1 MKGFITFCED
11 AAVAAERRA
20 AAAEKDNEIR
30 SKAREKVKQAAAERD
45 AAAAER
51 ADRQRMKDEIKN
63 ELRNEAYDA
72 DVMGSSQIKK
82 TGQRGEIGR
91 DRRKSEPERRRMK
104 AVGGGKMVP
113 AKKYKD
119 RKDIGQQRQAST
131 RVQQPEKERGSAEV
145 KQSYADKVKAERK
158 KAAQARIAAKK
169 SGTKAPEKKA
179 TPTASQ
185 LLTKKKKTETSPN
198 YKPQKASGYS
208 RDERRKL
215 KRAGDRLVRDIRK
228 GTEKPASHYKP

>member
-1 MKGFITFCED
+1 
-11 AAVAAERRA
+11 
-20 AAAEKDNEIR
+20 
-30 SKAREKVKQAAAERD
+30 
-45 AAAAER
+45 
-51 ADRQRMKDEIKN
+51 
-63 ELRNEAYDA
+63 
-72 DVMGSSQIKK
+72 
-82 TGQRGEIGR
+82 
-91 DRRKSEPERRRMK
+91 MK
-104 AVGGGKMVP
+104 AAGGGKMVP
-113 AKKYKD
+113 AKPYKS

-228 GTEKPASHYKP
+228 GTDKPASHYKP